1 MATYKEIKGV
11 TIQTLSEDP
20 TLNVGAWASGG
31 ALNTARGGTGASGS
45 GNTAALVFGGSP
57 VQATTEKYDGS
68 SWTEVN
74 DLNTARQY
82 LGGQGTYTA
91 AIAFG
96 GEEPGLTGK
105 TELYNG
111 SSWAETGDLNTAR
124 YTLGSGTLSYT
135 EGLCVGGWLLPGVAA
150 QVESFDGSSWTE
162 LAEMN
167 TARNGPYLSGDSSNA
182 ICSGG
187 SI

>member
-1 MATYKEIKGV
+1 MEDNPYAGV
-11 TIQTLSEDP
+11 
-20 TLNVGAWASGG
+20 GASGG
-31 ALNTARGGTGASGS
+31 NLNTAKSDVNLAGTHTQAVGFAGDS
-45 GNTAALVFGGSP
+45 SP
-57 VQATTEKYDGS
+57 GYLAQTENYNGS

-74 DLNTARQY
+74 DLNTARMY

-91 AIAFG
+91 AIAVG

-150 QVESFDGSSWTE
+150 QVESCDVS
-162 LAEMN
+162 
-167 TARNGPYLSGDSSNA
+167 R
-182 ICSGG
+182 
-187 SI
+187 